1 MKTRVLLLIAA
12 LGLTVGLVTPLLTGC
27 GDAAHRPAAK
37 ARHYRCPMHP
47 GVTSD
52 KPGDCPICG
61 MKLVPFEPGQ
71 PAAEATTTK
80 RVRYRSTMNPQEVS
94 DRPGQD
100 SMGRAMVAFAVTTGA
115 EPTPA
120 GLATVSI
127 TPAVRERMGL
137 TIGTVEKRD
146 LSRVI
151 RTSARIVADEMRLY
165 HVTVKVE
172 GYVEKLFVAVTGQ
185 AVKKDEPL
193 MAIYSPDLVAA
204 EQEYLIALQ
213 TRQKLQAASA
223 SGPAPARPAGDALVR
238 AARQRLE
245 LWDVSAAQI
254 ERLEKTGEVEKVLTL
269 YSPVS
274 GWVVQRE
281 IAAGHKVMP
290 GEVLLSIN
298 DFSNVWGDADIYESD
313 LAYVKVGMPV
323 ELALPYWPDKTF
335 KGQVFFVSPTLDPE
349 TRTMKA
355 RLTIPNPDLLL
366 KPEMYAN
373 ARLSYALGERLLVP
387 KSAVLRTGEHSYVFR
402 AGAADQLTPVEIKL
416 GVANE
421 DSYEVLSG
429 LQAGDRVVTSANFL
443 VDSESS
449 MQAALKSVTP

>member
-1 MKTRVLLLIAA
+1 MKTHVLLLIAA
-12 LGLTVGLVTPLLTGC
+12 LGLTVGLAAPLLTGC
-27 GDAAHRPAAK
+27 GGAAHRSAA
-37 ARHYRCPMHP
+37 RTMHYHCPMHP
-47 GVTSD
+47 SVTSD
-52 KPGDCPICG
+52 QPGDCPICG
-61 MKLVPFEPGQ
+61 MKLVPFEPDK
-71 PAAEATTTK
+71 PAGETA
-80 RVRYRSTMNPQEVS
+80 
-94 DRPGQD
+94 
-100 SMGRAMVAFAVTTGA
+100 
-115 EPTPA
+115 PTPA

-137 TIGTVEKRD
+137 TIGTVEKRN
-146 LSRVI
+146 LTRVI
-151 RTSARIVADEMRLY
+151 RTSARIVSDETRLY
-165 HVTVKVE
+165 HVTVKIE
-172 GYVEKLFVAVTGQ
+172 GYVDKLFVAITGQ
-185 AVKKDEPL
+185 EVKKGDPL
-193 MAIYSPDLVAA
+193 MTIYSPDLVAA

-213 TRQKLQAASA
+213 TRSKLLAASA
-223 SGPAPARPAGDALVR
+223 PGPAQTNAAGDALVR

-269 YSPVS
+269 YSPAS

-290 GEVLLSIN
+290 GEVLMSIN
-298 DFSNVWGDADIYESD
+298 DLSNVWGDADIYESD
-313 LAYVKVGMPV
+313 LSYVKVGMPV
-323 ELALPYWPDKTF
+323 ELALPYWLDKTF
-335 KGQVFFVSPTLDPE
+335 KGEVFFVSPTLDPD

-355 RLTIPNPDLLL
+355 RMTIPNPDLLL

-387 KSAVLRTGEHSYVFR
+387 TSAVLRTGEHNYVFR
-402 AGAADQLTPVEIKL
+402 AGAGDQLIPVEIKL

-421 DSYEVLSG
+421 DSYEVLAG

-449 MQAALKSVTP
+449 MRAALEHVTK